1 MNSRLT
7 AIDFETANE
16 KLSSACALG
25 MAIIED
31 NKIIK
36 NMHWLIK
43 PPELYFR
50 PFNTYIHG
58 ISEKDVKKKPEFFR
72 LWPTIKKYLE
82 GNIVIAHNA
91 SFDTEVLRKLLDVYQ
106 LDYPELSYACTV
118 NLSRKVWKNF
128 ENYKLDTVAGHLNF
142 SFRHHNARDDAM
154 ACAKIAIEASKKMQ
168 ANDFDELMKK
178 INLKTT
184 KFEKRLKV
192 NITQIRSDHTT
203 KN

>member
-1 MNSRLT
+1 MSNNLI

-25 MAIIED
+25 IAVIKN
-31 NKIIK
+31 NKITK
-36 NMHWLIK
+36 NIYWLIK

-50 PFNTYIHG
+50 PFNTHIHG
-58 ISEKDVKKKPEFFR
+58 ISEKNVEKKPEFFR

-118 NLSRKVWKNF
+118 NLSRKVWKGF
-128 ENYKLDTVAGHLNF
+128 ENYKLNTIAKYLNF
-142 SFRHHNARDDAM
+142 SFSHHNAKEDAM
-154 ACAKIAIEASKKMQ
+154 ACANIAIEASKKLQ
-168 ANDFDELMKK
+168 ANDFNELMKK
-178 INLKTT
+178 TNLKTT
-184 KFEKRLKV
+184 RFERRATV
-192 NITQIRSDHTT
+192 NIT
-203 KN
+203 